1 MVKACGNG
9 KRGHIKGRARCE
21 QKHGG
26 GAQRGHISFI
36 RNAEKGEVSPRLE
49 KEVEAGLECQEII
62 INSQNGSHFTLII
75 YQAQA
80 GGLSNWLPYV
90 GVGGREGRA

>member
-1 MVKACGNG
+1 M
-9 KRGHIKGRARCE
+9 
-21 QKHGG
+21 
-26 GAQRGHISFI
+26 
-36 RNAEKGEVSPRLE
+36 SPRLE